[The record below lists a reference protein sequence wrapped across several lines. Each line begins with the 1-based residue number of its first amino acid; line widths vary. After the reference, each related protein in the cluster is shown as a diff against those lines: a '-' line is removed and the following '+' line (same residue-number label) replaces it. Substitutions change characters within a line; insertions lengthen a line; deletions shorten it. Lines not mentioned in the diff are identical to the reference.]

1 MAIFH
6 RNGISI
12 RYETYGDGYPVLAF
26 APGGMRSA
34 ISFWQ
39 TSEWDPLETLSREF
53 QVIAMDQ
60 RNAGKSAA
68 PISPNDGWHTYTS
81 DHIALLDH
89 LKIEKTHLIGGCIG
103 GPYCL
108 GMIQA
113 IPGRISSAVL
123 QQPIGSENNRHLFYE
138 MFDSWTDA
146 IKNGHPEASEEDWI
160 SYRSNMFD
168 HDFLYNTDREFVSS
182 CTTPL
187 LVLMGSDPYHPE
199 SISREIARL
208 APNAALIEEWKA
220 PAANHTVEQ
229 VLQFLR
235 ENTPLS

>member
-1 MAIFH
+1 MTIFD

-39 TSEWDPLETLSREF
+39 TSEWNPLETLSREF

-60 RNAGKSAA
+60 RNAGESTA
-68 PISPNDGWHTYTS
+68 PISSNDGWHTYTS

-108 GMIQA
+108 GIIQA

-123 QQPIGSENNRHLFYE
+123 QRPIGSENNRHLFYE
-138 MFDSWTDA
+138 MFDSWADA
-146 IKNGHPEASEEDWI
+146 IKNDHPEASAEAWI

-168 HDFLYNTDREFVSS
+168 HDFLYNVDREFVSG

-199 SISREIARL
+199 PISREIARL
-208 APNAALIEEWKA
+208 APNAALIEEWKD
-220 PAANHTVEQ
+220 PEANHTVEH